1 MWLKIFTSTMLVLTV
16 LLTLNRPALVGP
28 LPKHPVKRAD
38 ALHYSERALVFT
50 VALLGT
56 LVGGGVGSIVLVRQ
70 ANKEY
75 RRLAMENMQSLIEGA
90 IADQKQMAEK
100 SDE

>member
-1 MWLKIFTSTMLVLTV
+1 MLILTV
-16 LLTLNRPALVGP
+16 VLTLNRPALVGP

-38 ALHYSERALVFT
+38 ALQYSERALVFT

-56 LVGGGVGSIVLVRQ
+56 LIGAGVGSIVLVRQ

-90 IADQKQMAEK
+90 IADQKLAAEK
-100 SDE
+100 KDE

>member
-1 MWLKIFTSTMLVLTV
+1 MLILTV
-16 LLTLNRPALVGP
+16 LLTLNRPTLVGP

-38 ALHYSERALVFT
+38 ALRYSERALVFT